1 MIIDFKML
9 KRFLIAG
16 ILIGIQGCA
25 GVTLNPFSEKPY
37 FASPPA
43 QMTRADQE
51 LFDRALFRQTNNR
64 IQPAIKVWN
73 QFLEKHPR
81 SFEARNNLGLVYFE
95 DDQVDASIAELE
107 TAMSL
112 EPSESKIKKN
122 LIRVLKFKATLYKEA
137 KDYNR
142 AVDTLKRVQDI
153 ASPEEKEKI
162 GFRIEKYEDKA
173 FKQAKR
179 INTLYSYEGF
189 LKRYPNSSKN
199 SDEARMKIEGLK
211 SREPVISG
219 EKIIAEDKASTE
231 AAPAEAPLAK
241 VESKGIDAEVPVP
254 ENSPMEE
261 GSKENMAEA
270 IPTMKDVTGKKMESA
285 VTGKIPRLGEAPEKD
300 AMEKAEIAE
309 TPPVVENL
317 DKGFIPVQ
325 PLEVP
330 RSSEQKIEIA
340 TQVEPKPATGVD
352 LFPNLEPDSSP
363 PEPSISSQIPII
375 SSPTPEDPPEI
386 AQAPQR
392 KVRIVTRTNPLRVR
406 EDPDLNSRI
415 LATVPKGSLV
425 PLIKEEYG
433 WYKVEFSAGKMGW
446 ISKNYSQLVE

>member
-1 MIIDFKML
+1 MDCKML
-9 KRFLIAG
+9 KGLLIAG

-25 GVTLNPFSEKPY
+25 GTTLNPFSEKPY

-43 QMTRADQE
+43 QMTQADRK

-107 TAMSL
+107 TALSL
-112 EPSESKIKKN
+112 EPNESKIKKN
-122 LIRVLKFKATLYKEA
+122 LIRVLKFKATLYQEA
-137 KDYNR
+137 RDYNR
-142 AVDTLKRVQDI
+142 AVDTLKHVQEI
-153 ASPEEKEKI
+153 SSPEQKEKI
-162 GFRIEKYEDKA
+162 GFRIEEYEDKA
-173 FKQAKR
+173 YEQAKR
-179 INTLYSYEGF
+179 IDTLDAYEGF

-211 SREPVISG
+211 PRDMVFPD
-219 EKIIAEDKASTE
+219 EKIITEDKAE
-231 AAPAEAPLAK
+231 LVAPPAEDFVVSPEAHAK
-241 VESKGIDAEVPVP
+241 TSPANIENDGINAGNPMLEG
-254 ENSPMEE
+254 SPMEGE
-261 GSKENMAEA
+261 SKASMAE
-270 IPTMKDVTGKKMESA
+270 
-285 VTGKIPRLGEAPEKD
+285 
-300 AMEKAEIAE
+300 E

-330 RSSEQKIEIA
+330 RSAEQKIEIA

-352 LFPNLEPDSSP
+352 LFPSLEPDV
-363 PEPSISSQIPII
+363 SSQIPQI
-375 SSPTPEDPPEI
+375 SSPTTEDFPEVAK
-386 AQAPQR
+386 AQQR
-392 KVRIVTRTNPLRVR
+392 KVRIVTRRDPLRVR
-406 EDPDLNSRI
+406 KYPTLFSRV

-425 PLIKEEYG
+425 PLIREENG
-433 WYKVEFSAGKMGW
+433 WYKIEFSTGQMGW
-446 ISKNYSQLVE
+446 ISKKYSQLAE